1 MTVKDV
7 TAIGGGP
14 DDLAQVVRNLIEKC
28 SVEESEYR
36 TTTKLLRRYKRV
48 LAWFVIWLAM
58 ACIAVAYGNGGPMLW
73 AVLVYLIILPI
84 VAIYILVSLKTIDGV
99 EIAEPPIRLQP
110 MGESAEYRPEQV
122 ESLFN
127 YYWAIDKRNDR
138 VSTIITI
145 AGTIIGI
152 STLALVAAL
161 AVLFLLGL

>member
-1 MTVKDV
+1 MTVEDI
-7 TAIGGGP
+7 TAIGGGS
-14 DDLAQVVRNLIEKC
+14 DDLAQVVRNLVEKC

-48 LAWFVIWLAM
+48 LAWLVIWLAM

-73 AVLVYLIILPI
+73 AVLAYLVVLPV
-84 VAIYILVSLKTIDGV
+84 VAIYILVSLKTIDRV
-99 EIAEPPIRLQP
+99 EIAEPPIRLQS

-138 VSTIITI
+138 VSTTITI
-145 AGTIIGI
+145 AGTVIGI